1 MTYNLI
7 HNDVGTQL
15 QREFQL
21 KTIHKSVSKKRFSV
35 FILHRK
41 NQSHCFY
48 LLKKHCTIVD
58 YLKVWHF
65 FVVDQSVFSYFCN
78 LVVLLRNYQFLYLF
92 SANVSG
98 EEIESDTIVNTGVI
112 SLSTNPKITR
122 TFEEPVVI
130 TLQYNQVRISL
141 EKM

>member
-1 MTYNLI
+1 M
-7 HNDVGTQL
+7 
-15 QREFQL
+15 
-21 KTIHKSVSKKRFSV
+21 
-35 FILHRK
+35 
-41 NQSHCFY
+41 
-48 LLKKHCTIVD
+48 
-58 YLKVWHF
+58 WHF

-78 LVVLLRNYQFLYLF
+78 LVILLRNYQFLYLF

-112 SLSTNPKITR
+112 SLSTNPKITW